1 MKRLNDRACDNFLNQ
16 QRAMKTAAAD
26 AQMQQLRE
34 RRDAEQ
40 KHRDDQNER
49 DRSDLAYAHSTKL
62 QPSEALAATMRR

>member
-1 MKRLNDRACDNFLNQ
+1 MAVKRLNDRACDNFLNQ

-49 DRSDLAYAHSTKL
+49 DRSDLA
-62 QPSEALAATMRR
+62 